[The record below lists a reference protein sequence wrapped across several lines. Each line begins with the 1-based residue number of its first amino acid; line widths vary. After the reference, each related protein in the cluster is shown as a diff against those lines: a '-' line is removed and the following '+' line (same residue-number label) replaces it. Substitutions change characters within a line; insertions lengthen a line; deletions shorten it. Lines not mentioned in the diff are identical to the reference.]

1 VNFDEELQ
9 VVLREIRDLTSHDIK
24 MKLPHEI
31 VQKIDNIDI
40 LKVQA
45 VSIRLMAATS
55 QFNIMEKNL
64 LVIEKDLIAHNIEKA
79 KKV

>member
-9 VVLREIRDLTSHDIK
+9 VVLREIRDLTSHDIT
-24 MKLPHEI
+24 MKLPHDI